1 MKNSK
6 MIKKLLVV
14 MGIVTSVTAV
24 ASAVEA
30 KKISDETKK
39 KCEKI
44 QGRNTY
50 SSLFLFGNACGLC
63 ESGGIKHRARRPG
76 CCSFGNKQGL

>member
-1 MKNSK
+1 
-6 MIKKLLVV
+6 MIKKLLVA

-30 KKISDETKK
+30 KKISDEPKK

-50 SSLFLFGNACGLC
+50 SSLFLFGKNVMAVKCAMIG
-63 ESGGIKHRARRPG
+63 KRP
-76 CCSFGNKQGL
+76 